1 MSKPRDLYIAPKI
14 AAYANHQKQ
23 GSNMMKR
30 CLGYILLTTMACSM
44 ITYYFMNP
52 QIAEYSF
59 RLDSISEPSTTHHFP
74 WWREVLCD
82 GTNQQGSW
90 MLELPLLQRDVEPPE
105 SDDNIFLVETACKTT
120 PSFRVW
126 CAIESWSR
134 QNPSSQVWY
143 VMTSLTVNDTDGLV
157 SRLQEQYSNLR
168 IVGADVEKIFNG
180 TGLYG
185 LFSSRKWIMNAKWPA
200 VKLSDLIRVAL
211 LWRWGGFYTDTDTV
225 CIKDVSPLRNVISFS
240 NSKRTLISNGAFQFH
255 HHHKFLELLMEVQTK
270 GFKPATWGSLGPEA
284 VSTVAKKLCNVKNF
298 MNFTGSKDD
307 PVECEDLTLLPPKYL
322 LPLDWTQNKRLFA
335 KGSGEYFFKLLISLA
350 SKHPLLSPEIQL
362 HLRDPHVQRRDQQQE
377 SPHRREQHLRNR
389 SEDVLSCHFQAR
401 DSRVRYLLMTYC
413 DQDVFYNIFL

>member
-1 MSKPRDLYIAPKI
+1 MRTGARSEAKWPSPPPECPGRKREALPVRYKRHNSRLSTELKRGLKNKPTFKPLTVCVISVQPFLRFLSFTLLGARQSVVVVLSCQSVNITPSVHSRATTFK
-14 AAYANHQKQ
+14 
-23 GSNMMKR
+23 GSNRMKR

-44 ITYYFMNP
+44 TYYFMNP
-52 QIAEYSF
+52 QIVEYSF
-59 RLDSISEPSTTHHFP
+59 RLNSISEPSTTQYFP
-74 WWREVLCD
+74 WWREVLCE
-82 GTNQQGSW
+82 GTSQQGSR
-90 MLELPLLQRDVEPPE
+90 MLELPWLQRDVEPPE

-168 IVGADVEKIFNG
+168 IVGADVEKIFEG
-180 TGLYG
+180 TGLSG
-185 LFSSRKWIMNAKWPA
+185 LFSSRKWVMNAKWPA

-240 NSKRTLISNGAFQFH
+240 NNKRNLISNGAFQFH

-270 GFKPATWGSLGPEA
+270 SFKVRFTFR
-284 VSTVAKKLCNVKNF
+284 CN
-298 MNFTGSKDD
+298 
-307 PVECEDLTLLPPKYL
+307 E
-322 LPLDWTQNKRLFA
+322 
-335 KGSGEYFFKLLISLA
+335 
-350 SKHPLLSPEIQL
+350 
-362 HLRDPHVQRRDQQQE
+362 
-377 SPHRREQHLRNR
+377 
-389 SEDVLSCHFQAR
+389 
-401 DSRVRYLLMTYC
+401 
-413 DQDVFYNIFL
+413 